1 MDASKTHR
9 LNVRHLK
16 MKFTLGEISH
26 STIGYLY
33 SVVECVGYTIRLV
46 ATKQTL
52 SSQADYSVS
61 LKLGDSVK

>member
-1 MDASKTHR
+1 
-9 LNVRHLK
+9 

-26 STIGYLY
+26 STIGCLY
-33 SVVECVGYTIRLV
+33 SVVECVGYSMRLV

-61 LKLGDSVK
+61 LKLGDNVK